1 MNIEHALHRGVN
13 LLEGGSEASGGNGPA
28 VDLDALGGLGEMRRS
43 EQAGAAAG
51 GSQSGFDHRAGG
63 AFAIGAGDVDRAD
76 AVLGAAER
84 FKHGGD
90 AIEAELG
97 GLDFVAERVKKA
109 YGIGI
114 GHARHRLPRSAA
126 ASMRPR
132 LAMHRSLRAATVT
145 ERWLIIGD

>member
-1 MNIEHALHRGVN
+1 MRSVGSARCGEVN
-13 LLEGGSEASGGNGPA
+13 RPVRRPA
-28 VDLDALGGLGEMRRS
+28 ARNPDSIIAQVEPLPLVPATWTERMRFRSDALGGLGEMRRS

-97 GLDFVAERVKKA
+97 GL
-109 YGIGI
+109 
-114 GHARHRLPRSAA
+114 
-126 ASMRPR
+126 
-132 LAMHRSLRAATVT
+132 
-145 ERWLIIGD
+145 